1 MYCLIRLSFGICAEG
16 ALECGARGT
25 AFTNAGAQLK
35 RKSGVADAAVQS
47 FSLKSEKQIIAGKLM
62 RQYR

>member
-1 MYCLIRLSFGICAEG
+1 MYCLISLLFGICAEG

-25 AFTNAGAQLK
+25 AFDNGGALSK

-47 FSLKSEKQIIAGKLM
+47 FLA
-62 RQYR
+62 